1 MKVGILQCD
10 IVRDVFRD
18 QGFEDYP
25 SMIQAGFQE
34 IGADFEFETFCCVN
48 GELPAD
54 VSACDAYITSGS
66 RFSVLDPDQW
76 IRNLEQF
83 VLQLVEAKVPYVG
96 ICFGHQL
103 LAQAMG
109 GLVEKADVGWGVG
122 VSINELKQPHAALLR
137 QSEDGQIRLIVS
149 HQDQVTQVPT
159 ELSCI
164 GGSDF
169 CPNYFFTLDDHVLTI
184 QGHPEFTREYSNA
197 LMEFRRDIIPEDV
210 VNMGQKSLQ
219 GRVDRELVFEW
230 ISSFIMNASKSS
242 AVKN

>member
-1 MKVGILQCD
+1 M
-10 IVRDVFRD
+10 
-18 QGFEDYP
+18 
-25 SMIQAGFQE
+25 
-34 IGADFEFETFCCVN
+34 
-48 GELPAD
+48 
-54 VSACDAYITSGS
+54 
-66 RFSVLDPDQW
+66 
-76 IRNLEQF
+76 
-83 VLQLVEAKVPYVG
+83 PYVG

-219 GRVDRELVFEW
+219 GRVDRELAFEW
-230 ISSFIMNASKSS
+230 ISGFIMNAGKSS